1 MNEDSLQK
9 SNQNISTQPKIS
21 IDKLI
26 NDASNTITH
35 VVSRYA
41 NNDYMLQRLY
51 LHIVNYLP
59 STLENECKN
68 YQKRRIIDWLG
79 FDFVFPN

>member
-1 MNEDSLQK
+1 MNEEFVQK
-9 SNQNISTQPKIS
+9 SNQTISSQPKMS

-26 NDASNTITH
+26 NDASNTVTH
-35 VVSRYA
+35 LASKYA

-68 YQKRRIIDWLG
+68 YQ
-79 FDFVFPN
+79 